1 MRSTGE
7 VMASGATPVIAYR
20 RALQAAGR
28 ARPRRGVG
36 PPLQT
41 TARVTAPSA

>member
-7 VMASGATPVIAYR
+7 VMASGATAAGAYR

-28 ARPRRGVG
+28 ARPVAGIG
-36 PPLQT
+36 APLQ
-41 TARVTAPSA
+41 AAVQP

>member
-7 VMASGATPVIAYR
+7 VMASGATASAAYR

-28 ARPRRGVG
+28 ARAAAGIG
-36 PPLQT
+36 PALQ
-41 TARVTAPSA
+41 AGG

>member
-7 VMASGATPVIAYR
+7 VMTSGATAAAAYR

-28 ARPRRGVG
+28 GQPQTGIGA
-36 PPLQT
+36 PLNV
-41 TARVTAPSA
+41 R